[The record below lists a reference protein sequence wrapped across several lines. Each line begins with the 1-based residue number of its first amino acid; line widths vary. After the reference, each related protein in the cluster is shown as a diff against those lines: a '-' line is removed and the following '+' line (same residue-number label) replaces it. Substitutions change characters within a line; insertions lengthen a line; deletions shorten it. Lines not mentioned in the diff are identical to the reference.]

1 MESKPVNMAEFL
13 FKNSTKI
20 IIDDPDKFL
29 SKFSLNYFEKKNV
42 IKAFV
47 EELAKPGNKRIGEA
61 SALGEAFKVGGWVIK
76 RTNVCPND
84 VDSRF
89 SFIRLLC
96 QQAKLGDIIY
106 RIPNSYLKKYTL
118 FAPGYIT
125 ESLIGI
131 LLSNEK
137 HKKYTPSFSKFIGFQ
152 YDKSSKNK
160 SVYTMM
166 EQLEDAKSKLNN
178 PVAILYTLFQIAQC
192 LDVGQKLYRFTHYDL
207 HSGNFLMR
215 EKDHETI
222 NIYPLINGKFLYAL
236 TWYDAVLIDYGMSRL
251 ETNKTIISS
260 RATLGVAENL
270 SIEYPDFFNWYEFNP
285 FYDLFSILYHLL
297 FLTEGI
303 TAIDEDS
310 KIRLLG
316 DFFKISPSSS
326 NYKRDIEKKLTRV
339 LIHKDYWRANPSK
352 LYEYDSNLSQVL
364 PCYPDE
370 FMVYIAH
377 IFESRQSDVELKNN
391 DNIVDFLN
399 ENGVCILDKIID
411 LSNVKNIK
419 NMKIY
424 SVAPENMD
432 TVIYPTSFA
441 DHNFGKMEYIQITS
455 SLGKPIPTV
464 REEFRNYTKTP
475 SEKSKK
481 RGNLSN
487 QYIHI
492 ANIDQENGIKNGYKF
507 MFDCCRID
515 VRNFLRNKNI
525 KSGIA
530 INASFFNINTDYFP
544 IGYFKTKDVNSNNP
558 PPQLYR
564 DLYGLVTTDKKGY
577 LHIINNYSEK
587 EVDNYEQVLSSGPI
601 LVWNGEI
608 IMTSSKMNEVS
619 DYILKFQCR
628 KPTQNENIT
637 DKFLNSGI
645 PKIAITNCKGEPGE
659 LNHAGNPNP
668 RTAIAIDNTN
678 RVYFI
683 YVEGRDKRGD
693 GMDLNQLAQLCKHIG
708 AVKAINLDGGDSSQ
722 MVWRNPKEEIIYQ
735 TNPDHDYAYPVG
747 NIISFVKIKNAKSMN
762 IMSEQNW

>member
-1 MESKPVNMAEFL
+1 MESKPVNMADFL
-13 FKNSTKI
+13 FKSSTKML
-20 IIDDPDKFL
+20 IDNPDDFL
-29 SKFSLNYFEKKNV
+29 SNFSLNYFEKKNI
-42 IKAFV
+42 IKAFS
-47 EELAKPGNKRIGEA
+47 EELNKPGNKRIGEA
-61 SALGEAFKVGGWVIK
+61 SALGEAFQVGSWVIK
-76 RTNVCPND
+76 RTNVCPDD
-84 VDSRF
+84 VNSRF
-89 SFIRLLC
+89 SFTRLIC

-106 RIPNSYLKKYTL
+106 RIPNSYTKKHTL

-137 HKKYTPSFSKFIGFQ
+137 HQKYTPSFSKVIGFQ

-166 EQLEDAKSKLNN
+166 EHLEDAKSKLNN
-178 PVAILYTLFQIAQC
+178 PTIILYTLFQIAQC
-192 LDVGQKLYRFTHYDL
+192 LDVGQKLHRFTHYDL

-215 EKDHETI
+215 EKDH
-222 NIYPLINGKFLYAL
+222 NILRVYALNNGKYLYAL

-260 RATLGVAENL
+260 RATLPVAENL
-270 SIEYPDFFNWYEFNP
+270 SIEYPDFFNWYEFDP

-303 TAIDEDS
+303 TGINEDL
-310 KIRLLG
+310 KIRLMA
-316 DFFKISPSSS
+316 DFFKIQPSSRDF
-326 NYKRDIEKKLTRV
+326 KRDVEKILTRV
-339 LIHKDYWRANPSK
+339 LVHKDYWRANPNK
-352 LYEYDSNLSQVL
+352 LCEYNVSC

-370 FMVYIAH
+370 FMIKLSE
-377 IFESRQSDVELKNN
+377 IFESKQRSMSVNFKNEG
-391 DNIVDFLN
+391 DIVDFLN
-399 ENGVCILDKIID
+399 ENGVCVLDKIIN
-411 LSNVKNIK
+411 LSNVKNVKKMLIHQ
-419 NMKIY
+419 
-424 SVAPENMD
+424 VAPELMD
-432 TVIYPTSFA
+432 TVFYPTSFA
-441 DHNFGKMEYIQITS
+441 DSNAGKMKYIEITS
-455 SLGKPIPTV
+455 RLGSAIPSI

-475 SEKSKK
+475 SEKSRK

-492 ANIDQENGIKNGYKF
+492 ANINQEDGIKNGYKF

-530 INASFFNINTDYFP
+530 INASFFNINDNFFP
-544 IGYFKTKDVNSNNP
+544 IGYYKTKDISSNNP
-558 PPQLYR
+558 PPDLYKN
-564 DLYGLVTTDKKGY
+564 LYGLVTVDKKGY

-587 EVDNYEQVLSSGPI
+587 EVATYEQVLSSGPI
-601 LVWNGEI
+601 LVWNSEI

-628 KPTQNENIT
+628 KPKENENPG
-637 DKFLNSGI
+637 DKYLDSGL
-645 PKIAITNCKGEPGE
+645 PKIAIPNCKGNPGE

-668 RTAIAIDNTN
+668 RTAIAIDNIN

-693 GMDLNQLAQLCKHIG
+693 GMDLNQLAQLCLHIG
-708 AVKAINLDGGDSSQ
+708 AVKAINLDGGESSQ

-735 TNPDHDYAYPVG
+735 TNPDHDFAYPVG
-747 NIISFVKIKNAKSMN
+747 NIISFVKMTSNKSMN
-762 IMSEQNW
+762 IINQQNW